1 MGLGVFQT
9 KKKGQIN
16 QRHNKHV
23 QVPVLALVLDSALV
37 LMSQPA
43 AAALVEVSV
52 VAALDLVSAQ
62 VLVEVLVPESISV
75 R

>member
-1 MGLGVFQT
+1 M
-9 KKKGQIN
+9 
-16 QRHNKHV
+16 
-23 QVPVLALVLDSALV
+23 VLDSALV